1 MMNKKI
7 GVIGLGTMGTG
18 IVQVFLSS
26 GYQVLA
32 YDLDEK
38 NMKNCEST
46 LENRFQKDV
55 LKERI
60 SLQDK
65 EVFLNN
71 LKFTSN
77 LNDFHNLDF
86 VIESVIENIDVK
98 KNIFAK
104 LDKICKEGTIFGSN
118 TSSLSIKALQ
128 EGVKHTVVG
137 IHFFNP
143 PHIMKLI
150 ELVKIKT
157 TPEDD
162 FKTVYDLTIS
172 LDKSPV
178 VVNDSPGF
186 VVNRILIPMINEA
199 IHILDEEI
207 AAAEDIDKCINLGAN
222 HPIGPLKLAD
232 LIGNDIVLNILNSLY
247 KDLNDEKYK
256 PSKLLER
263 MVKENKLGVKTK
275 KGFYDYN

>member
-104 LDKICKEGTIFGSN
+104 LDKICKEGTI
-118 TSSLSIKALQ
+118 L
-128 EGVKHTVVG
+128 
-137 IHFFNP
+137 
-143 PHIMKLI
+143 
-150 ELVKIKT
+150 
-157 TPEDD
+157 
-162 FKTVYDLTIS
+162 
-172 LDKSPV
+172 
-178 VVNDSPGF
+178 
-186 VVNRILIPMINEA
+186 
-199 IHILDEEI
+199 
-207 AAAEDIDKCINLGAN
+207 
-222 HPIGPLKLAD
+222 D
-232 LIGNDIVLNILNSLY
+232 LIHRHFLLRRY
-247 KDLNDEKYK
+247 K
-256 PSKLLER
+256 
-263 MVKENKLGVKTK
+263 KE
-275 KGFYDYN
+275 

>member
-38 NMKNCEST
+38 NMKNCATT

-65 EVFLNN
+65 EIFLNN
-71 LKFTSN
+71 LKLTSN

-137 IHFFNP
+137 FIFNP
-143 PHIMKLI
+143 PYY
-150 ELVKIKT
+150 E
-157 TPEDD
+157 
-162 FKTVYDLTIS
+162 
-172 LDKSPV
+172 
-178 VVNDSPGF
+178 VVN
-186 VVNRILIPMINEA
+186 L
-199 IHILDEEI
+199 
-207 AAAEDIDKCINLGAN
+207 
-222 HPIGPLKLAD
+222 
-232 LIGNDIVLNILNSLY
+232 
-247 KDLNDEKYK
+247 
-256 PSKLLER
+256 SKL
-263 MVKENKLGVKTK
+263 KPPGK
-275 KGFYDYN
+275 